1 MEDLALRLQAILLVS
16 LRIAPTLAF
25 APPFTLLRIPVP
37 IRVLLA
43 LAIAMALVGGQPDSS
58 FAAMHEGRGV
68 AVLAAGELFVG
79 LAIAM
84 TLQIAFAA
92 ILWAGGAVDIQA
104 GFGLAMVADPTTAAQ
119 MPLAGTI
126 YAYAAGLVF
135 FAMGGPYD
143 LLALWSASL
152 AALPL
157 GHGVMAGSMGA
168 LGSLLSASFGAALG
182 MFGLVMLVLFL
193 LDIAIAFMSRTLPQM
208 NMLLIGFQVKPIA
221 MLVTLPIALGL
232 STGIALRL
240 LRTAIE
246 SAPRL
251 LDAASG

>member
-1 MEDLALRLQAILLVS
+1 
-16 LRIAPTLAF
+16 
-25 APPFTLLRIPVP
+25 
-37 IRVLLA
+37 
-43 LAIAMALVGGQPDSS
+43 
-58 FAAMHEGRGV
+58 
-68 AVLAAGELFVG
+68 
-79 LAIAM
+79 M

-126 YAYAAGLVF
+126 FAYAAALVF

-152 AALPL
+152 DALPL
-157 GHGVMAGSMGA
+157 GHSVMAGNMTA
-168 LGSLLSASFGAALG
+168 LGALLSASFGAALG
-182 MFGLVMLVLFL
+182 LFGIVMLVLFL

-232 STGIALRL
+232 STGVALRL
-240 LRTAIE
+240 LRMAIE

-251 LDAASG
+251 LDSAGS